1 MGHTTMSNVAEL
13 REVDLRFDRDNWLTE
28 ELEAALNRLPTD
40 RHRNTVI
47 RLVEG
52 RLIGRSDEDTFL
64 MDDVCAKKT
73 WHGPYRDGVR
83 HPGWKDDPLVQRAMV
98 LAEEVLGH
106 HAEATTVAQIQ
117 EAQRLL
123 ASAAIEAVM
132 VLTNILHD
140 ENAPHDVRRRAAN
153 DILDRVS
160 QSFSRKT
167 TAVMEQRSISF
178 DLSAL
183 PREVLASLAGM
194 PVPYGGEIVDAES

>member
-1 MGHTTMSNVAEL
+1 MSNVEEL
-13 REVDLRFDRDNWLTE
+13 REVDLRFDRENWLSG
-28 ELEAALNRLPTD
+28 ELEAALKELPTD

-47 RLVEG
+47 KLVEG
-52 RLIGRSDEDTFL
+52 RLTGRSDETTFA
-64 MDDVCAKKT
+64 MEDVCAKKT

-83 HPGWKDDPLVQRAMV
+83 HPGWKDDPLVQKAMT
-98 LAEEVLGH
+98 LAEEYLGQ
-106 HAEATTVAQIQ
+106 HAEATVLAQIK

-132 VLTNILHD
+132 TLTNILND
-140 ENAPHDVRRRAAN
+140 EDAPHDVRRRAAN

-167 TAVMEQRSISF
+167 TSVVDQRSISF

-183 PREVLASLAGM
+183 PKEVLAGLAGM